1 MDFKQKDIWVFA
13 YGSLLWNPGFSY
25 VDSNAALLR
34 GYHRSLC
41 IYSHR
46 YRGTPN
52 LPGLVVGLDNGGS
65 CRGVAY
71 KVPAASASQVLRS
84 IDRREILYNVYTR
97 KNLRVKLY
105 EKGTIG
111 RSVMAFTYVANRKDP
126 QYASKI
132 NIEEKIKLIKQGKG
146 SMGSSIDYVKKTVQF
161 LDHIGLPD
169 TNLEVFLSL
178 LLSNERK

>member
-84 IDRREILYNVYTR
+84 IDRI
-97 KNLRVKLY
+97 
-105 EKGTIG
+105 
-111 RSVMAFTYVANRKDP
+111 P
-126 QYASKI
+126 
-132 NIEEKIKLIKQGKG
+132 
-146 SMGSSIDYVKKTVQF
+146 SS
-161 LDHIGLPD
+161 
-169 TNLEVFLSL
+169 VFL
-178 LLSNERK
+178 